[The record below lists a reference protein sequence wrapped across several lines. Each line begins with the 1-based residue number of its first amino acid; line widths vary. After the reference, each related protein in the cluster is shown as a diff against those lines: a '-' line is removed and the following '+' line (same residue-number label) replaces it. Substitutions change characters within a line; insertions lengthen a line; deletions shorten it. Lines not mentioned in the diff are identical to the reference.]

1 MKKKEKK
8 KIELS
13 QEELEKLILIM
24 AQYYKNTGMFLK
36 TKKLYNKLF
45 TARYFE

>member
-1 MKKKEKK
+1 MVKTELK

-24 AQYYKNTGMFLK
+24 EQYYKNTGMFLT
-36 TKKLYNKLF
+36 TKKLYNKLLKK
-45 TARYFE
+45 

>member
-1 MKKKEKK
+1 
-8 KIELS
+8 LS

-45 TARYFE
+45 TSRYFE